1 MDMVYIATQYLGAA
15 STHLPLLLVLLPQ
28 HKVQLA
34 GPVRKVESVK
44 IAQHLR
50 SSEVVFEEA
59 VGGISWNIQAQL
71 QVANKVQT
79 SFPKKE

>member
-1 MDMVYIATQYLGAA
+1 MVYVATQYLVDA
-15 STHLPLLLVLLPQ
+15 STYLPLFLVLLPQ

-34 GPVRKVESVK
+34 GPVRKVKSVK
-44 IAQHLR
+44 VAQHLR
-50 SSEVVFEEA
+50 SSEVVFEQV

-79 SFPKKE
+79 SFPNKP